1 MPANKSQHYVPRCYL
16 RAFCA
21 DDKGAAINVFNMTH
35 ELQIEAAP
43 AKGQCAKP
51 YFYGR
56 DGELERALQGP
67 EGEYSEI
74 MRRVVDDPHAATR
87 QDIST
92 LRNFMLL
99 QSYRSAAWVESEIR
113 LAEAERAMIADEATS
128 ELLESL
134 VVTHEMALQLALSA
148 FRYSIESTAQLQT
161 RIVLNRTT
169 MPFFTSDDPVV
180 YTNRFHLQKD
190 VLGGAGIGSPGAML
204 LMPLTPSLLLL
215 SFDPAIY
222 HLEKLLGEFGIIDRV
237 SDVTA
242 FNDLQAVRGHTNL
255 YFRDWSDRALVASIY
270 ENAKP
275 RRRRTWFDVETL
287 QETEIGSNTFV
298 AVAGQRVYHPGRR
311 EMLHTQR
318 NIPAPAVWPTLLTYT
333 AHARR
338 ARRGV
343 DQGSLW
349 NNLRR

>member
-1 MPANKSQHYVPRCYL
+1 MPANKSQHFVPRCYL

-21 DDKGAAINVFNMTH
+21 DGKGAAINVFNMAH

-56 DGELERALQGP
+56 DGELERALQEP
-67 EGEYSEI
+67 EGKYGEI

-87 QDIST
+87 TDISA

-99 QSYRSAAWVESEIR
+99 QSYRSAAWIEGEIR
-113 LAEAERAMIADEATS
+113 LAEAQRATVADEATP

-148 FRYSIESTAQLQT
+148 FRDSIESTARLQT
-161 RIVLNRTT
+161 RIVLNRTAT
-169 MPFFTSDDPVV
+169 PFFTSDDPVV

-190 VLGGAGIGSPGAML
+190 VLGGAGIRSPGAML

-222 HLEKLLGEFGIIDRV
+222 RLDKRLRELGVIDRA

-255 YFRDWSDRALVASIY
+255 YFRDWNDRARVASIY

-275 RRRRTWFDVETL
+275 RRRGTWFDVETL
-287 QETEIGSNTFV
+287 QETEVGSNTFV
-298 AVAGQRVYHPGRR
+298 AVVDRWVHHPGRR
-311 EMLHTQR
+311 EMLHTQS
-318 NIPAPAVWPTLLTYT
+318 NVPAPAAWPALLTYT
-333 AHARR
+333 ERARR

-343 DQGSLW
+343 DQASLW
-349 NNLRR
+349 E